1 MEEMLSVTTS
11 QGKLNTRKARNRLIN
26 TENHGCQSKWGEKGT
41 KRHKLAV
48 IKYISHG
55 DEK

>member
-1 MEEMLSVTTS
+1 MEELLSVTTS
-11 QGKLNTRKARNRLIN
+11 RCKLNTRKARNRLIN

-48 IKYISHG
+48 IKYINHG